1 MVVANPKDIPTIF
14 QAFKQDKKYLGGGA
28 GSGFKDS
35 SVEHLEELSEDA
47 ERIGSINLIVKKEGE
62 NGSRL
67 IGHNTDGIG
76 YVKGL
81 EKEFGKG
88 IIYNKNILI
97 LGAGGVTSS
106 VVYHLLQKDPKSLTI
121 LNRTVSKANK
131 IAEHMKGFFP
141 GLKENIKFGG
151 EDKIGELLNRAD
163 MVINVSNKG
172 TEGSLSKFSAFATA
186 SKESDENVPNKDNK
200 FKEESEAEKN
210 ITQLSQDVIVSDI
223 NIRDG
228 KTTTLRV
235 AEAYGILKTQDG
247 LPMVLHQAIPAF
259 NHVHP
264 NITSENELE
273 KIMSEAIFN

>member
-1 MVVANPKDIPTIF
+1 MASSLKELIQQDIVKIAKLPKMNSIEISELDSLDGYTVPLIDHDYPAGTPRMWNSAYQSLGLNIRSIMVVANPKDIPTIF

-186 SKESDENVPNKDNK
+186 SKESDENVPN
-200 FKEESEAEKN
+200 
-210 ITQLSQDVIVSDI
+210 
-223 NIRDG
+223 
-228 KTTTLRV
+228 
-235 AEAYGILKTQDG
+235 
-247 LPMVLHQAIPAF
+247 
-259 NHVHP
+259 
-264 NITSENELE
+264 
-273 KIMSEAIFN
+273 